1 MTKLVKGI
9 ELEFTSASIRV
20 VIGMERD
27 MVRKVVQQPTSW
39 AYLRVE

>member
-1 MTKLVKGI
+1 MTKSVKSV
-9 ELEFTSASIRV
+9 ELEFVSAPIGA

-39 AYLRVE
+39 ACLRVE